1 MEKTYFFATY
11 QLNSS
16 NADSASIIKA
26 ESKAQIKRASMHL
39 FEHYNKCGTY
49 KEAFNFL
56 MLNVTSLGSSLN
68 YSDIK
73 IIDVT
78 NY

>member
-11 QLNSS
+11 QINSN

-26 ESKAQIKRASMHL
+26 TSKAQIKRASMHM
-39 FEHYNKCGTY
+39 FEHYCRYESY

-56 MLNVTSLGSSLN
+56 MINVASLGGQLS

-73 IIDVT
+73 EIDVT
-78 NY
+78 NF

>member
-1 MEKTYFFATY
+1 MRNIYFFANY
-11 QLNSS
+11 SLGEK
-16 NADSASIIKA
+16 DSASIIKA
-26 ESKAQIKRASMHL
+26 TSKSQIKRASMHL

-78 NY
+78 NF

>member
-11 QLNSS
+11 QINSN

-26 ESKAQIKRASMHL
+26 TSKSQIKRASMHL

-56 MLNVTSLGSSLN
+56 MINVASLGGQLS

-73 IIDVT
+73 EIDVT
-78 NY
+78 NF